1 MLEYAYILP
10 SLAQSAASTRQL
22 GARSIMGVAKELE
35 SLQPQQIEAIS
46 KLLEQ
51 VLSADDATIHDTVC
65 QHSGSRHAHITP
77 RTHMHAHITPT
88 PPTHTHRR
96 TSWQVLMRALSAD
109 APSIRGTGLKAGV
122 LMVRGP
128 GSSKAVELMAV
139 FDALLDKAS
148 GPAHFEYGI
157 LSLYGE
163 LGRNLGSA
171 PLEKLLNRL
180 DGQLSSESES
190 VGKGAARGLAS
201 ALGGALESGM
211 VELEDVQLRAQAGL
225 DTAAAANTAAEAR
238 AAAFRIGAACAAA
251 GAERLQEWGVVTKL
265 FELVAGESAATEYSR
280 EAALLAIDQLC
291 LRLRARFEPYLL
303 PQLEDKVIAMY
314 ADKDRK
320 VVDAAA
326 KVVKTLVT
334 GLNPLAVKLVLPAL
348 YRGMEVTCAWRTK
361 EACIQALGLLAQHAK
376 VETGPCLQVHRSRD
390 TLATLSQQTLS
401 QQTL

>member
-1 MLEYAYILP
+1 MVRI
-10 SLAQSAASTRQL
+10 
-22 GARSIMGVAKELE
+22 AKELAP
-35 SLQPQQIEAIS
+35 LQPQQTESIS

-51 VLSADDATIHDTVC
+51 VLSADGATIHDTVRH
-65 QHSGSRHAHITP
+65 HSRSTSHTI
-77 RTHMHAHITPT
+77 RTCTCHMPTCHMPTCHMHMHM
-88 PPTHTHRR
+88 HRR
-96 TSWQVLMRALSAD
+96 TLRWQVLMRALSAD

-163 LGRNLGSA
+163 LGRNLGSV
-171 PLEKLLNRL
+171 PLEKLLKRL

-201 ALGGALESGM
+201 ALGGALDSGM
-211 VELEDVQLRAQAGL
+211 VELEDVQQRAQAGL

-251 GAERLQEWGVVTKL
+251 GAELLQEWGVVTKL

-291 LRLRARFEPYLL
+291 LRLGARFEPYLL
-303 PQLEDKVIAMY
+303 PQLEAQVIAMY

-376 VETGPCLQVHRSRD
+376 VETGPCLQVHRSHNTPTTRPQHARN
-390 TLATLSQQTLS
+390 TLTTL
-401 QQTL
+401 

>member
-1 MLEYAYILP
+1 
-10 SLAQSAASTRQL
+10 
-22 GARSIMGVAKELE
+22 
-35 SLQPQQIEAIS
+35 
-46 KLLEQ
+46 
-51 VLSADDATIHDTVC
+51 
-65 QHSGSRHAHITP
+65 
-77 RTHMHAHITPT
+77 
-88 PPTHTHRR
+88 
-96 TSWQVLMRALSAD
+96 MRALSAD

-139 FDALLDKAS
+139 FDALLDKADL
-148 GPAHFEYGI
+148 PAHFEYGI

-190 VGKGAARGLAS
+190 VGKGAARGLAA
-201 ALGGALESGM
+201 ALGGALDSGM
-211 VELEDVQLRAQAGL
+211 VELEDVQQRAQAGL

-251 GAERLQEWGVVTKL
+251 GAELLQEWGVVTKL
-265 FELVAGESAATEYSR
+265 FQLLSGESAATENSR

-291 LRLRARFEPYLL
+291 LRLGKRFEPYLL
-303 PQLEDKVIAMY
+303 PQLEARVIAMY
-314 ADKDRK
+314 ADKERK

-348 YRGMEVTCAWRTK
+348 YRGMEGACAWRTK

-376 VETGPCLQVHRSRD
+376 VETGPCLQVRRAHGTPSSRSH
-390 TLATLSQQTLS
+390 QTLTTRS
-401 QQTL
+401 PPPRPRAPAPPRPRAPAPSHRRTVAPSHRRTAARRTAHGARCTARALL